1 MAFFTNTNISVELN
15 EWLDKSY
22 ADVVMKNHPTY
33 GLATHK
39 EEYGVAVRVP
49 VKSGYSQGEA
59 TQMSDAVALNQTT
72 LREAFVVTP
81 NKKYRTEDVDMAQA
95 AYSEDPEHAAV
106 DALIDGME
114 TCLRASAEAAER
126 DLWGDGYGTMAT
138 ILSNTNPSGNI
149 FILTL
154 KTTQDAWKF
163 QKGQTLVSKA
173 TAAAASLDAAT
184 ASVTGVDPI
193 AGKIQVD
200 GGGTWT
206 PTNTHVLGLSK
217 VMIASATPATF
228 LGIPA
233 WNPDVNNRPLT
244 NDNLYGVNRFNNSAA
259 LAGIAIDATGQPVK
273 QALNQLLQAMSN
285 VGGAKVDTAFLNWS
299 DYAKL
304 LDDLGSQRVSIS
316 ATGEMGM
323 NYDGVKF
330 MGPSGA
336 VNVHPGTFV
345 PAGRLQVCDISTLI
359 IGAPG
364 QFIQN
369 KARDK
374 FIEVPDNDTAR
385 IAIRTNGFVYISN
398 TAAWGNALI

>member
-1 MAFFTNTNISVELN
+1 MAFFTNPNISNELT

-22 ADVVMKNHPTY
+22 PDVVMRNHPTL

-59 TQMSDAVALNQTT
+59 TVMSDAVALTGQTQ
-72 LREAFVVTP
+72 REAFVFTP
-81 NKKYRTEDVDMAQA
+81 NKKYRIEDVDMAQA

-114 TCLRASAEAAER
+114 TCLRASSEAAER
-126 DLWGDGYGTMAT
+126 DLWGDGYGTLAR
-138 ILSNTNPSGNI
+138 ILSNTNPTGNI
-149 FILTL
+149 YVLTL
-154 KTTQDAWKF
+154 YTPQDAWKF
-163 QKGQTLVSKA
+163 QKTQTLVSKTTPATGSLDTA
-173 TAAAASLDAAT
+173 TAT
-184 ASVTGVDPI
+184 VTGVDPI
-193 AGKIQVD
+193 AGTVTVD

-206 PTNTHVLGLSK
+206 PTNGHYLGLYK
-217 VMIASATPATF
+217 VMLASTAPITF
-228 LGIPA
+228 PGIPA
-233 WNPDVNNRPLT
+233 FNPDVNNRPT
-244 NDNLYGVNRFNNSAA
+244 SSDSFFGVNRYANATA
-259 LAGIAIDATGQPVK
+259 LAGVAIDCTGQPVK

-285 VGGAKVDTAFLNWS
+285 VGGAKIDTALLNWA
-299 DYAKL
+299 DFARL
-304 LDDLGSQRVSIS
+304 LDDLGSNRVSIQV
-316 ATGEMGM
+316 TGEMGM

-336 VNVHPGTFV
+336 VNVIPGTFV
-345 PAGRLQVCDISTLI
+345 PAGRLQVCDSSTLT

-374 FIEVPDNDTAR
+374 YIEVQDNDTAR
-385 IAIRTNGFVYISN
+385 IAIRTSGFVYITN
-398 TAAWGNALI
+398 PAAWGNALI